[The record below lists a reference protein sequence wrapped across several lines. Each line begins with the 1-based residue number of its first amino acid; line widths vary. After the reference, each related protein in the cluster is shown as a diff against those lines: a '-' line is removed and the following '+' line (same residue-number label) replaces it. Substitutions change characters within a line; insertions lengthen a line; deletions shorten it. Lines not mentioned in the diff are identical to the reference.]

1 MYLLNTILL
10 LVGIIVL
17 IIGILAFLNPTIARL
32 INAPGGPKMK
42 AIIAAIIGLFFILL
56 ALLIEMPLNGT

>member
-1 MYLLNTILL
+1 MLLVNTILL

-17 IIGILAFLNPTIARL
+17 IIGILAFFFPGLTRI

-42 AIIAAIIGLFFILL
+42 AIIAAIIGIILIL
-56 ALLIEMPLNGT
+56 IGLLVEIPIE